1 LSVTNATE
9 FPTFSTLSVEKT
21 PMPPSTYKCRA
32 GAGTLLLAAH
42 EEHDGDKEA
51 WQPRRVERRSVDS
64 V

>member
-1 LSVTNATE
+1 MQWAGVAWGRFE
-9 FPTFSTLSVEKT
+9 
-21 PMPPSTYKCRA
+21 TYKCRA